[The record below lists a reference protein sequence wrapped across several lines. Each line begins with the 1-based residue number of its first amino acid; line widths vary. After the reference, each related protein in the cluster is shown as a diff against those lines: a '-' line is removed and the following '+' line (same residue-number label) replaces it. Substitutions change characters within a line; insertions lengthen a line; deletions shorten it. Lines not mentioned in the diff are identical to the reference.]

1 MKSQAEDELQ
11 TKQEVIIIHMLPKIS
26 RSKDNQEM
34 KLGQLTKYSVKS
46 IFHSENEVK
55 KLVPEPFFVS

>member
-46 IFHSENEVK
+46 IFHSENEVR
-55 KLVPEPFFVS
+55 KLVPELFFVS

>member
-34 KLGQLTKYSVKS
+34 KLGQLTKYSVKR
-46 IFHSENEVK
+46 IFHSENEVR
-55 KLVPEPFFVS
+55 KLVPELFFVS